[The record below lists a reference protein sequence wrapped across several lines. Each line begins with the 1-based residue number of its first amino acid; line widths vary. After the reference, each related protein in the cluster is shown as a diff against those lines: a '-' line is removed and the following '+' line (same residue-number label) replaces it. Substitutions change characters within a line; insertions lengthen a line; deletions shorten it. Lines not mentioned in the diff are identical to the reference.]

1 MPMTRYSKDLRERA
15 IKYLLSGHSY
25 RETAKTFNVGTP
37 ALGRWKKM
45 LEEQGDFQDKPCRK
59 FFRKIDPKKFEEY
72 IGEHPDAYL
81 REIAEVFACSIAAV
95 SKALKSMGY
104 SKKKERYIQR
114 AGLPKSSR
122 VSAKNKGYTA
132 GDNRLYR

>member
-1 MPMTRYSKDLRERA
+1 MTRYSKDLRKRA

-45 LEEQGDFQDKPCRK
+45 LEEQGDFQDKPRRK
-59 FFRKIDPKKFEEY
+59 FFRKIDPEKLEGY
-72 IGEHPDAYL
+72 LNEHSDAYL
-81 REIAEVFACSIAAV
+81 REIAGVFGCSIAAV

-104 SKKKERYIQR
+104 TKKKRT
-114 AGLPKSSR
+114 SHT
-122 VSAKNKGYTA
+122 KNRTPQKQPSICKK
-132 GDNRLYR
+132 